1 MGDTHV
7 GQVSWPVHLSEAGR
21 AAEIGFVSEFR
32 TAPAVRSPLATGA
45 NGTLKRVF
53 DIVAALVLIIPA
65 IPLAVMIALAIA
77 LETRGP
83 VFFAHTRLCAGQRP
97 FRLWKFRSMRQD
109 AEGALDRYLAIHPEL
124 SAEWWATHKLKNDPR
139 ITRVG
144 RWLRR
149 TSLDE
154 LPQLWNVLRGDMSMV
169 GPRPIVRAE
178 VPKYGP
184 ALHLYECVRPG
195 VTGLWQVSGRN
206 DLSYRRRVV
215 CDTQYIRQWR
225 VSLDFKILIRTVLVV
240 LRGRGAY

>member
-7 GQVSWPVHLSEAGR
+7 GQASWSVHLSEAGR

-32 TAPAVRSPLATGA
+32 IVPAVRSPLATGA
-45 NGTLKRVF
+45 NGTVKRVF
-53 DIVAALVLIIPA
+53 DIVAALLLVIPA
-65 IPLAVMIALAIA
+65 IPVAVVIALAIA

-83 VFFAHTRLCAGQRP
+83 VLFAHTRIGAGQRP

-109 AEGALDRYLAIHPEL
+109 AEAALDRYLAIRPEL
-124 SAEWWATHKLKNDPR
+124 SAEWWARHKLKNDPR
-139 ITRVG
+139 MTRVG

-184 ALHLYECVRPG
+184 AFGLYECVRPG
-195 VTGLWQVSGRN
+195 LTGLWQVSGRT
-206 DLSYRRRVV
+206 DLSYRGRVV
-215 CDTQYIRQWR
+215 CDTQYIRHWDLA
-225 VSLDFKILIRTVLVV
+225 LDFKILFRTVMVV